1 MTRKTLLCLCTSFA
15 LFLLAGGVGQ
25 AQTGQTC
32 GGFAGLKCPVGQAC
46 QYEFGRCNVA
56 DLSGTCVA
64 VPETCPTQGPPV
76 CGCDGKTYAN
86 ECELLKASVRPDKKG
101 ACGHGEG
108 NSDNKPKPTVCQGNP
123 DCAGT
128 EFCEFATGTCKAP
141 GSCEVRP
148 EVCTREFKPV
158 CGCDNKTYGN
168 DCERRVAGVS
178 LKAQGECSAPKKY

>member
-1 MTRKTLLCLCTSFA
+1 VTHKTFLCLCTCFV
-15 LFLLAGGVGQ
+15 LFLFAGGVGQ

-32 GGFAGLKCPVGQAC
+32 GGFAGLKCPAGQAC

-56 DLSGTCVA
+56 DLSGTCVT
-64 VPETCPTQGPPV
+64 VPETCPQQGPPV

-86 ECELLKASVRPDKKG
+86 ECELLKAGARPDKQG

-108 NSDNKPKPTVCQGNP
+108 NSGDKKNCQSNA
-123 DCAGT
+123 DCAAAS
-128 EFCEFATGTCKAP
+128 FCEFAAGACKGP

-148 EVCTREFKPV
+148 TACTREFKPV

-168 DCERRVAGVS
+168 DCERRAAGVA
-178 LKAQGECSAPKKY
+178 LKAQGECPAAKKY